1 MTHERGV
8 NELERATRILFFDCM
23 VITEEGEEQTSRPLT
38 SNNKFVTSCWTSS
51 SCKRGNG
58 NETNDSWIVFEA
70 KLSMELGKQSGSFDI
85 ETMDE
90 KKKKKNTRVE
100 KSKPKN
106 WRMYQQ
112 IREGIGF
119 ALETSFFNGI
129 RSFFFEERDDAKSRE
144 WNNILAEIRWN
155 FEPLA
160 YRKIPRNR
168 VARNNSYKNTS
179 FFFFIRN
186 INRSHI
192 CKFLVPF
199 FFSIS

>member
-1 MTHERGV
+1 ME
-8 NELERATRILFFDCM
+8 
-23 VITEEGEEQTSRPLT
+23 
-38 SNNKFVTSCWTSS
+38 
-51 SCKRGNG
+51 
-58 NETNDSWIVFEA
+58 FE
-70 KLSMELGKQSGSFDI
+70 KQNGSF

-100 KSKPKN
+100 KSKSKN
-106 WRMYQQ
+106 WRIYQQ
-112 IREGIGF
+112 IRERIGF
-119 ALETSFFNGI
+119 AHETSFFNGI

-144 WNNILAEIRWN
+144 WNNILAEIPWN

-199 FFSIS
+199 FFFNIVSFPQ